1 MRPAILINFMIN
13 PERSTAL
20 SQVRYSDAVAAA
32 GGLPLVLT
40 ASTDAACI
48 ADALALVRGVVLVG
62 GPDYHPDAYGGRPQP
77 AAELMPRRRHDA
89 DLLLVRAVLGT
100 DLPVLGICGGM
111 QVLAIAS
118 GAALI
123 QDIPSEVPG
132 AGIHA
137 HPGEP
142 PPEHRIRTVADTRLR
157 SLLGSD
163 LVVNSYH
170 HQAVQPQRPGSLRI
184 AAHADDGIIEAV
196 EDPAHRFRIGVQW
209 HPERMPDHPSTRTLF
224 AGLINAAA

>member
-13 PERSTAL
+13 PDRSTAL
-20 SQVRYSDAVAAA
+20 AQVRYSDAVAAA

-40 ASTDAACI
+40 ACTDPACI

-77 AAELMPRRRHDA
+77 VEELMPRRRHDA

-100 DLPVLGICGGM
+100 DLPVLGVCGGM
-111 QVLAIAS
+111 QLLAIAS
-118 GAALI
+118 GAVLI

-137 HPGEP
+137 HRGEP
-142 PPEHRIRTVADTRLR
+142 APEHGIRTVADTHLR
-157 SLLGSD
+157 SLLGPD

-170 HQAVQPQRPGSLRI
+170 HQAIQPQRSGSLRI
-184 AAHADDGIIEAV
+184 AAHADDGIVEAI
-196 EDPAHRFRIGVQW
+196 EDPRHRFRIGVQW
-209 HPERMPDHPSTRTLF
+209 HPERMPDHPSTKALF
-224 AGLINAAA
+224 AGLVNAAA